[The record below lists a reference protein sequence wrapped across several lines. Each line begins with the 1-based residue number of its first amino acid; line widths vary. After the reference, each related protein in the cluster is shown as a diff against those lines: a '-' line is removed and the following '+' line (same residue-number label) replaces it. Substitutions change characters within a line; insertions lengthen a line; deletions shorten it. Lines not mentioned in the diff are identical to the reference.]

1 MTIVDD
7 FAAFYDADGRADL
20 RIDPPAGL
28 YRPDRKGV
36 AAVVAGKSISLRCG
50 NANIPVPGKIH
61 CAHGFCRPPIGQE
74 GQKERK
80 DEHKEFHAC
89 EDTKKSATLFRFWLF
104 SPHDKLDFLFCH
116 HIPPVLQSP

>member
-36 AAVVAGKSISLRCG
+36 AAVASKGISLRCG

-61 CAHGFCRPPIGQE
+61 CAHGFCRPPVGQE

-89 EDTKKSATLFRFWLF
+89 EDTKKKVRLASDQVIFT
-104 SPHDKLDFLFCH
+104 S
-116 HIPPVLQSP
+116 